1 SIYRNESRE
10 LTNNAYLQFQL
21 KGAAAN
27 TFAIGALVKV
37 YMGETMIVQEQQPS
51 RGFQSSVDYVMTF
64 GLGNHQKVDSVV
76 VIWPDNRV
84 TKLENVDVNQR
95 LLLSQED
102 ATGVWK
108 PSPQPKRQTLFDE
121 IKTNKLQKHE
131 EDLFDDFD
139 QEGLLWRQISR
150 EGPALA
156 VADVNNDGNEDV
168 FVGGAKGQPGNLYLH
183 KGDGV
188 LSAQKN
194 ESFIRDADFEDTAA
208 AFFDADGDGDLDL
221 VVGTGG
227 NNALDKGGYI
237 VRLYLNDGKGNFT
250 RSAAQLPSSYAN
262 ISVIEPYD

>member
-1 SIYRNESRE
+1 AYADLDNDGDLDLVINNVNMEASIYRNESRE

-102 ATGVWK
+102 ATGV
-108 PSPQPKRQTLFDE
+108 
-121 IKTNKLQKHE
+121 
-131 EDLFDDFD
+131 
-139 QEGLLWRQISR
+139 
-150 EGPALA
+150 
-156 VADVNNDGNEDV
+156 
-168 FVGGAKGQPGNLYLH
+168 
-183 KGDGV
+183 
-188 LSAQKN
+188 
-194 ESFIRDADFEDTAA
+194 
-208 AFFDADGDGDLDL
+208 
-221 VVGTGG
+221 
-227 NNALDKGGYI
+227 
-237 VRLYLNDGKGNFT
+237 
-250 RSAAQLPSSYAN
+250 
-262 ISVIEPYD
+262 